1 MVGPA
6 AVRQGVA
13 HLRTVFEI
21 SERRACS
28 ILQADRKMVR
38 YRSCRSPETAVRER
52 LHALAADPADAKEA
66 DPRRPE
72 PWLHLGR
79 HGVINAFRKPSGRS
93 RVASR
98 ASSSRSSG

>member
-1 MVGPA
+1 MEGQVISLMVGPV

-38 YRSCRSPETAVRER
+38 YRSCRPPETALRER
-52 LHALAADPADAKEA
+52 LHTLAAERRRFGYRRLFVRKRRFFPTLPEA
-66 DPRRPE
+66 
-72 PWLHLGR
+72 
-79 HGVINAFRKPSGRS
+79 VMAATS
-93 RVASR
+93 
-98 ASSSRSSG
+98 